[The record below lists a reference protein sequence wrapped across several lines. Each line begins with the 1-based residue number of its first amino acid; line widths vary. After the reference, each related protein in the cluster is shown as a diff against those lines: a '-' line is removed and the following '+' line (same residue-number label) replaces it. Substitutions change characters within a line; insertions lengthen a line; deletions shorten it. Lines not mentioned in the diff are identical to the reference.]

1 MLILNLVIKGLRQRA
16 KKAVTFEVNLW
27 LFNAKDLEFKE
38 LANFAFSNLRKH
50 HTQSRLDKSLKVREY
65 SFVHCCQ
72 VCQRKKGREKM
83 DTFAFCFI
91 VLPVIHKHIV
101 GFTEHFIESSD
112 KEVAHRG
119 AISVKAIV
127 FFEVS
132 HAVCVIILGI
142 ISFW

>member
-1 MLILNLVIKGLRQRA
+1 
-16 KKAVTFEVNLW
+16 
-27 LFNAKDLEFKE
+27 
-38 LANFAFSNLRKH
+38 
-50 HTQSRLDKSLKVREY
+50 
-65 SFVHCCQ
+65 
-72 VCQRKKGREKM
+72 M

-101 GFTEHFIESSD
+101 GLTEHFIESSD

-142 ISFW
+142 ISLW